1 MTDIHIDLDEYQAI
15 MEGLPAPAKGERRQ
29 HSLTRDDILV
39 IAKIVKATAHQT
51 CALGFSSEEVKQVQ
65 TVIRTVNKGIL
76 VVGYAILAAVGA
88 ALVAATGWAVRMGIA
103 DLTKR

>member
-39 IAKIVKATAHQT
+39 IAKIVKATSHQT
-51 CALGFSSEEVKQVQ
+51 CGKCERRKSC
-65 TVIRTVNKGIL
+65 
-76 VVGYAILAAVGA
+76 
-88 ALVAATGWAVRMGIA
+88 
-103 DLTKR
+103 LTISDA